1 MKLFHAPPR
10 PHEPRKFLSTKE
22 LSRLLD
28 IPEGTLRQWRCSG
41 VGPRW
46 HKLRSSVR
54 YDMEHVGQFIH
65 ESERIPSVR
74 AITEEHLVS
83 ISTAR

>member
-1 MKLFHAPPR
+1 MRANTTAK
-10 PHEPRKFLSTKE
+10 KFMTTKE
-22 LSRLLD
+22 LSVLLE

-46 HKLRSSVR
+46 HKMRRSVR
-54 YDMEHVGQFIH
+54 YDTSEVELFIH
-65 ESERIPSVR
+65 QSERIPSVR

-83 ISTAR
+83 LSAAG